1 MHRSMTS
8 SKVVPIGK
16 FMFLFRSIVLVFAI
30 TALSGYG
37 HAFAGCADV
46 PPASAQNFIRSHKVF
61 HFNGEPPSRVQ
72 DELAVWET
80 TAGTSCFLLNTLGPN
95 YHECN
100 VLKEASTI
108 RANETEFKEDN
119 CTLTFQKK
127 GHIVKLIASHGWER
141 MGRGGT
147 CSQNYC
153 GMYGEIESG
162 TFREKK

>member
-1 MHRSMTS
+1 MRPIT
-8 SKVVPIGK
+8 VV
-16 FMFLFRSIVLVFAI
+16 LSILTIA
-30 TALSGYG
+30 GYG

-46 PPASAQNFIRSHKVF
+46 PPATAQSFIRSHKVF
-61 HFNGEPPSRVQ
+61 HFNGEPPSRAQ

-95 YHECN
+95 YHECKA
-100 VLKEASTI
+100 LKEASTI
-108 RANETEFKEDN
+108 RKNETVFKDGS

-127 GHIVKLIASHGWER
+127 GRIVKLIASHGWER